1 MQGILVIIQLY
12 FTAATLASTGLRFST
27 KDPAAFARFKGWNAK
42 TNGTLQFHFKTHKEN
57 SFLIYEDDNGQCQ
70 YFYLSLL
77 EGRLSLRLKM
87 GNCEKIQTLLVGHKL
102 SDGKWHEVIV
112 QRNLSETRVTVDGLF
127 TNSTYYRGIDH
138 PFFGVKSDL
147 YVGGISSYTQ
157 FNDLSFP
164 AIKYESISSR

>member
-1 MQGILVIIQLY
+1 MIIQLY
-12 FTAATLASTGLRFST
+12 FTAATLANTGLRFST

-87 GNCEKIQTLLVGHKL
+87 ANCEKIQTLLVGHKL
-102 SDGKWHEVIV
+102 ADGKWHEVIV

-127 TNSTYYRGIDH
+127 TNSTYYRGIDQ
-138 PFFGVKSDL
+138 FFRVKSDL

-157 FNDLSFP
+157 FKDLSFP
-164 AIKYESISSR
+164 AIKYESIVNR

>member
-1 MQGILVIIQLY
+1 MIIQLY

-70 YFYLSLL
+70 FFYLSLL
-77 EGRLSLRLKM
+77 EGKLSLRLKM
-87 GNCEKIQTLLVGHKL
+87 GNCEKTQTLLVGHKL
-102 SDGKWHEVIV
+102 ADGKWHEVIV
-112 QRNLSETRVTVDGLF
+112 QRNFSETRVTVDDLF
-127 TNSTYYRGIDH
+127 TNSTYYRGID
-138 PFFGVKSDL
+138 PDFGVKSDL

-157 FNDLSFP
+157 FNELSLP
-164 AIKYESISSR
+164 SIKYDSISSR

>member
-12 FTAATLASTGLRFST
+12 FTATTFASTGLRFST
-27 KDPAAFARFKGWNAK
+27 NDRTAFARFKGWNAK

-70 YFYLSLL
+70 FFYLSLL
-77 EGRLSLRLKM
+77 EGRLSLSLKM
-87 GNCEKIQTLLVGHKL
+87 GNCEKTQALLVGHKL
-102 SDGKWHEVIV
+102 ADGKWHEVIV
-112 QRNLSETRVTVDGLF
+112 QRNLSETRVTVDDLF

>member
-70 YFYLSLL
+70 FFYLSLL

-87 GNCEKIQTLLVGHKL
+87 GNCEETQTLLVGHKL
-102 SDGKWHEVIV
+102 ADGKWHEVIV
-112 QRNLSETRVTVDGLF
+112 QRNFSETRVTLDGLF
-127 TNSTYYRGIDH
+127 TNSAYYRGIDQ
-138 PFFGVKSDL
+138 FFRVKSDL
-147 YVGGISSYTQ
+147 YVGGISLYTQ
-157 FNDLSFP
+157 FKDLSFP
-164 AIKYESISSR
+164 AIKYESIVNR

>member
-12 FTAATLASTGLRFST
+12 FTATTLASTGLRFST

-70 YFYLSLL
+70 HFYLSLL

-102 SDGKWHEVIV
+102 ADGKWHEVIV
-112 QRNLSETRVTVDGLF
+112 QRNLSETRVTVDDLF
-127 TNSTYYRGIDH
+127 TNSTYYRGIDD

-157 FNDLSFP
+157 FNELSFP

>member
-1 MQGILVIIQLY
+1 MIIHLY

-57 SFLIYEDDNGQCQ
+57 SFLIYEDDSGQCQ
-70 YFYLSLL
+70 FFYLSLL
-77 EGRLSLRLKM
+77 DGRLSLRLKM
-87 GNCEKIQTLLVGHKL
+87 GNCEKPQTLLVGHKL
-102 SDGKWHEVIV
+102 ADGKWHEVVV
-112 QRNLSETRVTVDGLF
+112 QRNFSETRVTVDDLF
-127 TNSTYYRGIDH
+127 TNSTYYRGIGQ
-138 PFFGVKSDL
+138 FFGVKSDL

-164 AIKYESISSR
+164 AVKYESILSR

>member
-70 YFYLSLL
+70 FFYLSLL

-87 GNCEKIQTLLVGHKL
+87 GNCEKTQTLLVGHKL
-102 SDGKWHEVIV
+102 ADGKWHEVIV
-112 QRNLSETRVTVDGLF
+112 QRNFSETRVTVDDLF
-127 TNSTYYRGIDH
+127 TNSTYYRGID
-138 PFFGVKSDL
+138 PVFGVKSDL

-157 FNDLSFP
+157 FNELSLP

>member
-1 MQGILVIIQLY
+1 MQGILVIILLY
-12 FTAATLASTGLRFST
+12 FTATTFASTGLRFST
-27 KDPAAFARFKGWNAK
+27 NDRTAFARFKGWNAK

-77 EGRLSLRLKM
+77 EERLSLRLKM

-102 SDGKWHEVIV
+102 ADGKWHEVIV
-112 QRNLSETRVTVDGLF
+112 QRNLSETSVTVDDLF
-127 TNSTYYRGIDH
+127 TNSTYYRGIDD

>member
-1 MQGILVIIQLY
+1 MIILLY
-12 FTAATLASTGLRFST
+12 FTATTFASTGLRFST
-27 KDPAAFARFKGWNAK
+27 NDRTVFARFKGWNAK

-77 EGRLSLRLKM
+77 EERLSLRLKM
-87 GNCEKIQTLLVGHKL
+87 GNCEKTQTLLVGHKL
-102 SDGKWHEVIV
+102 ADGKWHEVIV
-112 QRNLSETRVTVDGLF
+112 QRNFSETRVTVDGLF